1 MHNRIDIFNVSTPSG
16 PYKSAPTSRSCLS
29 RVPVSRLNM
38 ILPALLLGGAVA
50 ALLVPTSEG
59 HGYMVDPPGRAS
71 MWRENWDTP
80 INYGDNQLFCGGFKV
95 SYVRENMCI

>member
-1 MHNRIDIFNVSTPSG
+1 MFLRLRALIKGRQRRVPVS
-16 PYKSAPTSRSCLS
+16 LS
-29 RVPVSRLNM
+29 VPVSRLNM
-38 ILPALLLGGAVA
+38 ILPALLLGGAVV

-95 SYVRENMCI
+95 SYVREKMYI